1 MWINTIIKKF
11 DESRIKNDDKT
22 KIVTPYLHGWDKKNN
37 NFVPEYMCKDLNLF
51 PLFMYY
57 IKELSYY
64 QPYDIIYN
72 RKIPSRSELE
82 EVSIKGDIFPRTY
95 NDKMC
100 YVSTEFDDKLIH
112 VCVLNKINY
121 YEYHMKNRQKCVYNR
136 KMMMFLFMKLNDI
149 KVIDISKR
157 ESTNVENWPII
168 QDNSTLH
175 DLQKNS
181 INVNLTGY
189 EHVKTS
195 DELKYNTSLFEKY
208 FRYYNIEKINI
219 ENFYNSGIV
228 KTEICVKP
236 NAFLSSNFSINQS
249 INYMIE
255 RCPDLYNDLFDICVT
270 KEDAENFLNRQ
281 KNKKCCDSKNIFS
294 CDNLIRKCEIFI
306 SK

>member
-11 DESRIKNDDKT
+11 DESRIKNDGKM

-82 EVSIKGDIFPRTY
+82 EISINSDIFLRTY

-100 YVSTEFDDKLIH
+100 YMSTDFDDEFVHI
-112 VCVLNKINY
+112 CILNKINY
-121 YEYHMKNRQKCVYNR
+121 YEHHMKNKQKCVYNR
-136 KMMMFLFMKLNDI
+136 KMMMFLFMKMNDI
-149 KVIDISKR
+149 KVIDISKC
-157 ESTNVENWPII
+157 ESVNIENWHII

-175 DLQKNS
+175 NLRERS
-181 INVNLTGY
+181 INVELTSCK
-189 EHVKTS
+189 HIKKP
-195 DELKYNTSLFEKY
+195 DETKYNVSLFEKY

-236 NAFLSSNFSINQS
+236 NVFLSSNFSINQS
-249 INYMIE
+249 INYMIK

-281 KNKKCCDSKNIFS
+281 KNKKYHDSKNIFS
-294 CDNLIRKCEIFI
+294 YDNLVRKCEIFI